1 MVVSDIVL
9 EEPLPDTL
17 RGFIEAYTGCISG
30 AVSLDQYVKLLR
42 QAGFDNVEIIQKT
55 RFGPISSAKL
65 KATKPKTKTK
75 NQHQHQKTQKNRC
88 TS

>member
-17 RGFIEAYTGCISG
+17 RGSIEAYTGCISR

-75 NQHQHQKTQKNRC
+75 NKPQETQKNRC

>member
-42 QAGFDNVEIIQKT
+42 QAGFDNIEIIQKT
-55 RFGPISSAKL
+55 RLGQSPAPNS
-65 KATKPKTKTK
+65 KPPNKTKTK
-75 NQHQHQKTQKNRC
+75 NKPQETQKNQC